1 MVTLSGDLNPCLGA
15 ATALAWR
22 PKGELALHLGG
33 WPMKF
38 KFGILLIVVLVL
50 ASFSQAQIDRIV
62 IPAGTPEDQ
71 SIQEISK
78 ETDAQKKVALYQD
91 FLQKYSSNP
100 AAVAFGNWQISQ
112 SYQSGGDLPKALE
125 FGDKALTASPHNL
138 DILVSQA
145 GIAQQLKDD
154 AKIIDYAE
162 KGGMI
167 YEGIGKQAK
176 PEGVSDQEFATRTT
190 SEKDAAKT
198 SRDFLESVGFN
209 AIADEK
215 DAKKRM
221 SYIERFTGAFPS
233 SQFQEQV
240 SQYAMYTLG
249 PGQLNDPARLVT
261 FGEKSLAANPNSM
274 PALLMLANT
283 YVEESKPA
291 NWGKAVTYS
300 QKVITLAK
308 GNEPDADRTR
318 KLSAGVAHS
327 TLGYAYM
334 KQDKTAAAIPELKSA
349 SALLKGQ
356 DDVAYA
362 TALYRLGYAYAKTN
376 KTTDA
381 REVLSEAVK
390 IDGPLQQ
397 PSKELLEKV
406 NSARSK
412 GK

>member
-1 MVTLSGDLNPCLGA
+1 
-15 ATALAWR
+15 
-22 PKGELALHLGG
+22 
-33 WPMKF
+33 MKVQSP
-38 KFGILLIVVLVL
+38 LLRMLVL
-50 ASFSQAQIDRIV
+50 MVGPLLHAQIDRIV

-78 ETDAQKKVALYQD
+78 ESDGQKRITLYEE

-100 AAVAFGNWQISQ
+100 AAVAYGNWQISQ
-112 SYQSGGDLPKALE
+112 AYQGNGDLPKALE
-125 FGDKALTASPHNL
+125 FGDKALAASPHNM
-138 DILVSQA
+138 DILISQA

-154 AKIIDYAE
+154 GKIIDYAE
-162 KGGMI
+162 KGGL
-167 YEGIGKQAK
+167 AF
-176 PEGVSDQEFATRTT
+176 EGVAKQPKPDGTSDDDFKASILSDQDSLKSGHA
-190 SEKDAAKT
+190 
-198 SRDFLESVGFN
+198 FLESLGFN
-209 AIADEK
+209 AITDEK

-221 SYIERFTGAFPS
+221 SYIERYTAAFPN

-249 PGQLNDPARLVT
+249 PGQLNDSARLVA

-274 PALLMLANT
+274 PVLLMLANT
-283 YVEESKPA
+283 YVEETKPA
-291 NWGKAVTYS
+291 SWGKAATYS
-300 QKVITLAK
+300 QKVVGLAK
-308 GNEPDADRTR
+308 ANEADADRTR

-334 KQDKTAAAIPELKSA
+334 KQDKTTAAIPELKSA

-362 TALYRLGYAYAKTN
+362 TALYRLGYAYAKVSKNTE
-376 KTTDA
+376 A

-390 IDGPLQQ
+390 IEGPLQQ
-397 PSKELLEKV
+397 PSRELLEKV
-406 NSARSK
+406 NAARAK